1 MDNWGKILVTVSIL
15 LLILLTLWGL
25 SKLESF
31 YRNMTVA
38 TLPMQI
44 LIGGMHAMV
53 FVGAYLFFMKG
64 GFGKITKKSIKAS
77 DINVKFSDVIG
88 LDGAKR
94 EAMEVVQLIKDGARV
109 KKIGGKIVKGIILMG
124 PPGCGKT
131 LLAKAI
137 ATESKMPFLSISGS
151 EFVEVFVGVGASR
164 VRQLFQ
170 KARKLAYAEGA
181 CIVFIDEIEVIGRG
195 RTFSYM
201 GGGEETNSTQNQL
214 LVELDG
220 LDSKRHNIV
229 VIGATNANESVM
241 DKALLRPGRFDRKI
255 YINLPNLKEREELFK
270 FYLKKVKADPNI
282 DVVKLAKKAVYK
294 SPAEIENIIKES
306 ALIATRNNK
315 DIIDID
321 DISDAID
328 RIDLGLES
336 HICMTDKEKEMT
348 AYHEAGHAT
357 TLYFLHPT
365 DDVFKATIKSRGD
378 ALGLVSHNPKEEL
391 HTQNKEKLIADI
403 IVSLA
408 GYSSEKIKYGTTSTG
423 VSSDFKKAM
432 AIANAMVWQFG
443 MGEEGFIGDFTVIPK
458 ENMSSSLK
466 EKLNQQTMKILDSCL
481 KAVNDCLT
489 DQWVIVD
496 EMAKAL
502 VEREELDYD
511 DIDEIFA
518 KYGKN
523 KDKSYINTNISQKDA
538 AKQLETPNA

>member
-1 MDNWGKILVTVSIL
+1 
-15 LLILLTLWGL
+15 
-25 SKLESF
+25 
-31 YRNMTVA
+31 
-38 TLPMQI
+38 
-44 LIGGMHAMV
+44 
-53 FVGAYLFFMKG
+53 
-64 GFGKITKKSIKAS
+64 
-77 DINVKFSDVIG
+77 
-88 LDGAKR
+88 
-94 EAMEVVQLIKDGARV
+94 
-109 KKIGGKIVKGIILMG
+109 
-124 PPGCGKT
+124 
-131 LLAKAI
+131 
-137 ATESKMPFLSISGS
+137 
-151 EFVEVFVGVGASR
+151 
-164 VRQLFQ
+164 
-170 KARKLAYAEGA
+170 
-181 CIVFIDEIEVIGRG
+181 
-195 RTFSYM
+195 
-201 GGGEETNSTQNQL
+201 
-214 LVELDG
+214 
-220 LDSKRHNIV
+220 
-229 VIGATNANESVM
+229 
-241 DKALLRPGRFDRKI
+241 
-255 YINLPNLKEREELFK
+255 
-270 FYLKKVKADPNI
+270 
-282 DVVKLAKKAVYK
+282 LAKKAVYK